1 MTSEVKVWIVAGT
14 SLALAGFCAVSSK
27 LLKKSVGKKT
37 LLSIEPDSFGG
48 CFGHLVVDGGCLKLV
63 PSRHFRAKF
72 DSTLSVSILSCT
84 LILVWM
90 VLAGLSSGIGKCG

>member
-37 LLSIEPDSFGG
+37 LLSIEPDSLWTAIIWALQFAALILDPV
-48 CFGHLVVDGGCLKLV
+48 FQLVVLAFCQ
-63 PSRHFRAKF
+63 
-72 DSTLSVSILSCT
+72 T
-84 LILVWM
+84 LILEA
-90 VLAGLSSGIGKCG
+90 VLDTWW